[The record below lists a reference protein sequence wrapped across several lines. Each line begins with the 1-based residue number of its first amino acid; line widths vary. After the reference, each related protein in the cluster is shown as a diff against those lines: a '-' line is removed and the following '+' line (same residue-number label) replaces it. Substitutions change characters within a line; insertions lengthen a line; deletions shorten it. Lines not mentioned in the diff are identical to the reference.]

1 MLHRVEQ
8 RLISENVDVLDE
20 FEQALLR
27 EGLTFT
33 RMSLKKYKPCCHW
46 HIKKPGAKGTLEA
59 TYLLNSHRLW
69 IESRPGRIAPWQDPV
84 VSRLE
89 VLFAQESRN
98 PELDK
103 L

>member
-46 HIKKPGAKGTLEA
+46 HIKKPGEKGTLEA
-59 TYLLNSHRLW
+59 TYLLDSHLLW
-69 IESRPGRIAPWQDPV
+69 LEIRPGRDAPWQDLV
-84 VSRLE
+84 VTRLE
-89 VLFAQESRN
+89 LLFADEFRD
-98 PELDK
+98 PL
-103 L
+103 